1 MCDGILDNLY
11 WGFTFGALG
20 YLIANVL
27 TEPGEILS
35 KWPNI
40 VKWVTRS
47 GDSPRD
53 WGGWQY
59 WIHKITWN
67 CGKCISGNLALWW
80 LAFTQTETSFQ
91 GQDLEV
97 VVFSI
102 LTAYVL
108 EKKI

>member
-11 WGFTFGALG
+11 WGFTFGSIG

-35 KWPNI
+35 KWPSV

-47 GDSPRD
+47 DDSPRD
-53 WGGWQY
+53 WEWWQWY
-59 WIHKITWN
+59 DNKVTWM
-67 CGKCISGNLALWW
+67 CGKCIAGHTALWVFICRW
-80 LAFTQTETSFQ
+80 LWGYTASV
-91 GQDLEV
+91 EV
-97 VVFSI
+97 IVFSI

>member
-27 TEPGEILS
+27 IQPGEILS
-35 KWPNI
+35 KWPSV
-40 VKWVTRS
+40 VKWITRS
-47 GDSPRD
+47 SDSPRD

-59 WIHKITWN
+59 WLHKITWN
-67 CGKCISGNLALWW
+67 CGKCIAGNLSLLFLVAYHNED
-80 LAFTQTETSFQ
+80 LAKAPII
-91 GQDLEV
+91 
-97 VVFSI
+97 VFSI
-102 LTAYVL
+102 LIAYVL